1 MTEPPTEH
9 PENSHED
16 SLPEQE
22 QRRFTL
28 KEAAE
33 RTGRSVT
40 TLRRYVRAGRL
51 RAEMT
56 PGRFGPEYTLDDTA
70 LGEAGLPI
78 SGVDPGRPRAG
89 TRTALAPTG
98 ASPRSREWVDGSRL
112 NGTRPIEELLKE
124 FVPADLY
131 RELAMKHEQLLVQY
145 GMIRAGGQRLFE
157 IREEAERASEE
168 LRRAQEHQK
177 ELQDRSSREIGFLR
191 QHLRQAEL
199 EIEQRNMEL
208 LTLREKV
215 RILELMTR
223 NAITTE
229 SIEKQFLQIFEKERE
244 IDAMLASAFQDESTP
259 DAVAEQ
265 RRRALQTLDR
275 WLDPSRR
282 QRQGHEKL
290 EH

>member
-1 MTEPPTEH
+1 
-9 PENSHED
+9 
-16 SLPEQE
+16 LPAQE

-33 RTGRSVT
+33 RAGRSVT

-56 PGRFGPEYTLDDTA
+56 PGRFGPEYTLDETA
-70 LGEAGLPI
+70 LGEAGLPV
-78 SGVDPGRPRAG
+78 SGADPGRPRAG
-89 TRTALAPTG
+89 SRTALAPTG
-98 ASPRSREWVDGSRL
+98 ASPRGREWVDASRV

-131 RELAMKHEQLLVQY
+131 RELSMKHEQLLVQY
-145 GMIRAGGQRLFE
+145 GMIRASGQRLFE

-168 LRRAQEHQK
+168 LRQAQDRQK

-208 LTLREKV
+208 LALREKV

-244 IDAMLASAFQDESTP
+244 IDAMLASAFHDESTP

-275 WLDPSRR
+275 WLDPSHR